1 MSMNSHPDLRHVPV
15 AVSLAPDKK
24 SQAVLDLV
32 AVASEAGRPFVA
44 PPGVSGQRVHL
55 LREALKRVVQDPAF
69 KEEAAKMM
77 VEPALVEGIALQIGM
92 RRVLEAP
99 AEAVARLKEVL
110 Q

>member
-1 MSMNSHPDLRHVPV
+1 
-15 AVSLAPDKK
+15 
-24 SQAVLDLV
+24 
-32 AVASEAGRPFVA
+32 
-44 PPGVSGQRVHL
+44 
-55 LREALKRVVQDPAF
+55 LKRVVQDPAF